1 MFPFWGKQGR
11 FIHMKKINKTT
22 KEFEKALFQLLE
34 KKNYHDITVN
44 EICALANK
52 TKMTFYHYYKDKEN
66 LLAVASVNLI
76 NAEYGEEYDEIVSK
90 ETNLEEIEY
99 QALVVTYNLIAR
111 HYTQIRNLTCK
122 GDTLP
127 LEIFKRALADNYSR
141 YISEIINAGGYDIP
155 VDYFSI
161 FCFEGL
167 YASSLYYAGQLKNKR
182 NKKQV
187 KEDNRK
193 ACRILAKAVISIAKA
208 A

>member
-1 MFPFWGKQGR
+1 MNER
-11 FIHMKKINKTT
+11 NKTP

-34 KKNYHDITVN
+34 KRNYHDITVN

-52 TKMTFYHYYKDKEN
+52 TKMTFYHYYKNKED

-76 NAEYGEEYDEIVSK
+76 NAEYGKEYDKIVSE
-90 ETNLEEIEY
+90 ETDLEEIEY
-99 QALVVTYNLIAR
+99 QSLVAIYDLIAR
-111 HYTQIRNLTCK
+111 HYAQISNLTCK

-141 YISEIINAGGYDIP
+141 YISEIINASGYDIP

-182 NKKQV
+182 NNKQIE
-187 KEDNRK
+187 EDNRK